1 MKKIYYSI
9 RLLALFVLLAGYSFS
24 QDEFLLQ
31 PGTVVKLV
39 DGDKA
44 KQLLMTED
52 EYTAVLSKFDLQ
64 SKTGKTG
71 DATLKDYLEYSA
83 KQVVKWEDSEKD
95 NMMNIMASVS
105 KKISALGLKLN
116 MPAEIQIIKSTMKNE
131 GGSEGY
137 TRGNYIVL
145 KDSRVGDSND
155 RMENLFMHE
164 LFHVV
169 SRHDRTMSEKVY
181 NTMGFKKT
189 NEVKYPPLIRD
200 LRISNPDAPFNDFY
214 ITVNHLDKPV
224 DVMIILF
231 ASKPYEGGSFFSYLQ
246 IGLLV
251 VEHNAESGTVVVNN
265 ARSPV
270 ILKISEVKNFYEQ
283 IGKNSD
289 YIIHAEELSA
299 DQFVQ
304 ILNQEK
310 DVPNPEILEA
320 MKNAMK

>member
-1 MKKIYYSI
+1 MKFRITLYTLL
-9 RLLALFVLLAGYSFS
+9 LLALLSFNLS
-24 QDEFLLQ
+24 AQDEFLLQ
-31 PGTVVKLV
+31 PGTVIKLV
-39 DGDKA
+39 DGDNA

-52 EYTAVLSKFDLQ
+52 DYTAVLSKFDLQ
-64 SKTGKTG
+64 SKTGKQG
-71 DATLKDYLEYSA
+71 DAALKDYLEYSA

-116 MPAEIQIIKSTMKNE
+116 MPAEIQLIKSTMKNE
-131 GGSEGY
+131 GSSEGY

-164 LFHVV
+164 LFHVL
-169 SRHDRTMSEKVY
+169 SRYDKTMSEKVY

-189 NEVKYPPLIRD
+189 NEVKYPPQISD

-251 VEHNAESGTVVVNN
+251 VENDGYKKAAHYVDGQ
-265 ARSPV
+265 PQ
-270 ILKISEVKNFYEQ
+270 ILKIKEVKNFYEQ

-304 ILNQEK
+304 LLNQDK
-310 DVPNPEILEA
+310 DLPNPEIIEA
-320 MKNAMK
+320 MKKAMK